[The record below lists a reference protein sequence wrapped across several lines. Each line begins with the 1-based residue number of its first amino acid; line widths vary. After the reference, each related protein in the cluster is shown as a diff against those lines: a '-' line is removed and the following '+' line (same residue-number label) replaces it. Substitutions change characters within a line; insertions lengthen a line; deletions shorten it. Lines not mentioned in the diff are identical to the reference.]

1 MKLMSPKE
9 AILENPLSIFE
20 FVAHGEVV
28 YFLWVTAGLFIKP
41 NKQMLEASGKKKKS
55 HIKKAPH
62 LK

>member
-28 YFLWVTAGLFIKP
+28 LFSLGTSGLKALEKDPASKFYFY
-41 NKQMLEASGKKKKS
+41 
-55 HIKKAPH
+55 
-62 LK
+62 